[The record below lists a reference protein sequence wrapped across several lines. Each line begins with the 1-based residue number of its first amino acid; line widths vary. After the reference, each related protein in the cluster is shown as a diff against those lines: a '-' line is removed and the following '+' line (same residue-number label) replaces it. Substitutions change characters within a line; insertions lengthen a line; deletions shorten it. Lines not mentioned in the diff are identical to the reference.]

1 MTFALPQ
8 PSTPNRASG
17 AAWSAARGR
26 KGVIARGQGVIRRV
40 GGRVLDCRRG
50 TPPPGGILMTSL
62 VPALCALV
70 LSAGAAAAQTP
81 RLAEYSGS
89 TWGYFLYETGG
100 DLESVLSGQP
110 RLHWGHPDAVITLVS
125 RDGHAVRA
133 QDRAEGARLARALC
147 ERQGRFFN
155 TASQGAFLS
164 NGGLSFAGDC
174 TR

>member
-100 DLESVLSGQP
+100 DLESVLSG
-110 RLHWGHPDAVITLVS
+110 
-125 RDGHAVRA
+125 
-133 QDRAEGARLARALC
+133 
-147 ERQGRFFN
+147 
-155 TASQGAFLS
+155 LS
-164 NGGLSFAGDC
+164 LIHI
-174 TR
+174 